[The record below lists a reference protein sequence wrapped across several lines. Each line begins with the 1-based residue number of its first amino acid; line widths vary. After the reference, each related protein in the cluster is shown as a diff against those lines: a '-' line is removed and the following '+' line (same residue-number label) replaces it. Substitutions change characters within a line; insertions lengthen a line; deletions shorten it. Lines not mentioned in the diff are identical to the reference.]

1 MSTNIVEAHAMR
13 ESKRA
18 KQLNL
23 FDMEG
28 CSMGNDPRFMAWS
41 FFAIDSKNNKNSVKF
56 ETEEIIIEASPS
68 SIGRATQEDKEFL
81 IYLIS
86 IMKDELSAGN
96 YPKQKMRVTA
106 YDYLKKTHKP
116 LSGYYYEKFNEMMT
130 RLQGTDIYTNI
141 EMGGEGIDE
150 WFSWLKSVKV
160 HYQKN
165 KNGNKSVNVFEVE
178 ICDWLY
184 NGVVGDQTFIGYS
197 NDYFNMSPIVQR
209 LFEVARVDKHH
220 DFFKIPFLK
229 LQELVGSTGTPKT
242 FKLALHNCKEKCLLE
257 EYEIEFFDIRYP
269 KNPMHKRNKV
279 SYQNQMVVFG
289 RRSSRNEI
297 IVFPSLHEIPYWEQ
311 KMIPNTHTGKMSTID
326 GSSRPRRGVNRKK

>member
-1 MSTNIVEAHAMR
+1 MRSNIVKQRSMPTE
-13 ESKRA
+13 KA

-41 FFAIDSKNNKNSVKF
+41 FFAIDSKNNKKSVKF
-56 ETEEIIIEASPS
+56 ETDDIIIEASPS
-68 SIGRATQEDKEFL
+68 SMGRATQEDKEFL

-86 IMKDELSAGN
+86 IMKDELAAGN

-106 YDYLKKTHKP
+106 YDYLKKTNKP
-116 LSGYYYEKFNEMMT
+116 NSGYYYEKFNDMMT

-150 WFSWLKSVKV
+150 WFSWLKSVKI

-165 KNGNKSVNVFEVE
+165 KNGNKSVNLFEVE

-197 NDYFNMSPIVQR
+197 HDYFNMSPIVQR
-209 LFEVARVDKHH
+209 LFEVARVDIHH
-220 DFFKIPFLK
+220 DMFKIPFHDLK
-229 LQELVGSTGTPKT
+229 ELVGSMATPKS
-242 FKLALHNCKEKCLLE
+242 FKLALHNCKEKCLLRD
-257 EYEIEFFDIRYP
+257 YEIDFFDVRYP
-269 KNPMHKRNKV
+269 KNPMNKKSKV
-279 SYQNQMVVFG
+279 AYQNQMVVFA
-289 RRSSRNEI
+289 RRKTKNE
-297 IVFPSLHEIPYWEQ
+297 VVQFPSLHDIPFWEQ
-311 KMIPNTHTGKMSTID
+311 RMIPNTHTGTVSMSEGL
-326 GSSRPRRGVNRKK
+326 GSIGRKRNRKNR